1 MMMFRIMSYYVS
13 TASVKDAARLA
24 AARAIAREL
33 RIDPNQPGTARL
45 ALALAD
51 AVERR
56 HSGILRL
63 LQEKREA
70 AD

>member
-1 MMMFRIMSYYVS
+1 MFPVMHHPS
-13 TASVKDAARLA
+13 TTSTKDATRLA

-51 AVERR
+51 ALERR
-56 HSGILRL
+56 NSGVLRL
-63 LQEKREA
+63 LQERRRS